1 MENTTRQYNVL
12 IFPCS
17 ETGNTPS
24 SAIHMEVAGDF
35 KMFYE
40 DALKWIRAFHE
51 RQTADDRFR
60 IRDGEDDEDLYV
72 CCDEAEVILS
82 LLYCCKDHKVAV
94 REILYQGNRYTDI
107 SDIQLSDGFVAD
119 EHGFGGAERTDIR
132 LHAKKNGH
140 DTLVYL
146 FGPEFGYIP
155 GDDYEDKFCIFRYPL
170 SHGMVEIGKN
180 QMYYAGTYRYPC
192 YEEDSLY
199 YSPSRDYYD
208 GVELFLETDGK
219 NVTFSALLDGRLYKK
234 ISKDDEKIVFH
245 SILDEDVLLGKNR
258 IYEAFEGGTRR
269 ISFWQ
274 CRDM

>member
-51 RQTADDRFR
+51 CQTADDRFR

-82 LLYCCKDHKVAV
+82 LLYCCKDHKVTV

-107 SDIQLSDGFVAD
+107 SDIQLSDGFAAD
-119 EHGFGGAERTDIR
+119 EHGLA
-132 LHAKKNGH
+132 
-140 DTLVYL
+140 TL
-146 FGPEFGYIP
+146 
-155 GDDYEDKFCIFRYPL
+155 
-170 SHGMVEIGKN
+170 
-180 QMYYAGTYRYPC
+180 
-192 YEEDSLY
+192 
-199 YSPSRDYYD
+199 
-208 GVELFLETDGK
+208 
-219 NVTFSALLDGRLYKK
+219 SALISDCMRRRTATIRWYIYSGRNSV
-234 ISKDDEKIVFH
+234 IFPGTTTRTNSVF
-245 SILDEDVLLGKNR
+245 SDILSPTAWWK
-258 IYEAFEGGTRR
+258 
-269 ISFWQ
+269 
-274 CRDM
+274 